1 MSGHTQEVH
10 PVEGFHKGFKYLARV
25 KIEEESKKKK
35 RWKGLK

>member
-1 MSGHTQEVH
+1 MSRRIQKVH

-35 RWKGLK
+35 SWKGLK